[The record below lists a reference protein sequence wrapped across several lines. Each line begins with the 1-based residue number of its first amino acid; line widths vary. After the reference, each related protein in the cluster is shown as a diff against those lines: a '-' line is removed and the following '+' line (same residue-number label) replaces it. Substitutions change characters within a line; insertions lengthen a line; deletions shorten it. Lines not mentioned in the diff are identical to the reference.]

1 MRNYS
6 DPGHFKIPATVA
18 SRGSNHWIGSC
29 TIGTDDGR
37 SGGKAVVDLD
47 TKVYGTDNLVSRCL
61 YTHSQD
67 KAIDIF

>member
-1 MRNYS
+1 MTTHS
-6 DPGHFKIPATVA
+6 AADHFKIPATVA

-47 TKVYGTDNLVSRCL
+47 TKVYGTDNLVSRCI
-61 YTHSQD
+61 YANSRNGAVD
-67 KAIDIF
+67 MF